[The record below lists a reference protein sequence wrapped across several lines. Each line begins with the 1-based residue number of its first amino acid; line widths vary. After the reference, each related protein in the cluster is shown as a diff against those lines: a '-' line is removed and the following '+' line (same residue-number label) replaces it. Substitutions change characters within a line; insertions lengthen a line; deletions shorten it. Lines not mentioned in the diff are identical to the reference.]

1 MSDPKTTPVAR
12 MQAEGRNPGD
22 GGETG
27 APDSAALHP
36 GYGTMSEQSP
46 EGWQEVSLGDVLVLM
61 RNGTTSTQVNEV
73 TEFPVTRI
81 ETISNGVI
89 DWDRVGYLEKPE
101 PAYQLEYGD
110 ILYSHINSIAHMG
123 KVAVYHDCRPLYHGM
138 NLMLLRPNKEYVDPN
153 FIFLVLS
160 SDHGRAYARRECKS
174 AINQASLG
182 QGEIKV
188 LPISLPPLIE
198 QRRIAEILD
207 TLDDA
212 IQKTEQLIAKLK
224 QIKQG
229 LLHDLLTRGIDENGQ
244 LRDPIAHPEQFKDSE
259 LGRIPRGWRIV
270 PLRQLVESLDAGVS
284 VNAFDYP
291 AASGQIGVLKTSAVN
306 GGKFYPRE
314 NKAVLPQEISRV
326 RVRPEA
332 DSIIVSRMNTPEL
345 VGEHGYVDEFFCDL
359 YLPDRLWLVTFKDK
373 DLISARWLSFFLS
386 TPSAKRH
393 ITLHATGTSG
403 SMKNLP
409 KDKFL
414 AMLIPLPG
422 LAEQN
427 LVAEMLESHE
437 DRITL
442 EGCHHQKLQA
452 IKKGLVRDLLT
463 GRVRTIQGE

>member
-207 TLDDA
+207 TLDNA

-244 LRDPIAHPEQFKDSE
+244 LRDPIAHPEQFKDSV
-259 LGRIPRGWRIV
+259 LGRIPNSWDAGR
-270 PLRQLVESLDAGVS
+270 LDALVYIHDGKRIPLKQSDRDNMKGV
-284 VNAFDYP
+284 YP
-291 AASGQIGVLKTSAVN
+291 YYGASGIIDYISDYIFDGEYILLGEDGENVVSRNLPLAFRAN
-306 GGKFYPRE
+306 GKFWVNNHAHVFEPKEGVDIRYIE
-314 NKAVLPQEISRV
+314 ELLEFTDYSQIVLGSAQPKITQDGLS
-326 RVRPEA
+326 
-332 DSIIVSRMNTPEL
+332 
-345 VGEHGYVDEFFCDL
+345 
-359 YLPDRLWLVTFKDK
+359 RLWFPIPPNEEQSRIADILN
-373 DLISARWLSFFLS
+373 S
-386 TPSAKRH
+386 
-393 ITLHATGTSG
+393 HATRINKE
-403 SMKNLP
+403 KNYLS
-409 KDKFL
+409 K
-414 AMLIPLPG
+414 
-422 LAEQN
+422 
-427 LVAEMLESHE
+427 VAEL
-437 DRITL
+437 
-442 EGCHHQKLQA
+442 
-452 IKKGLVRDLLT
+452 KKGLMHDLITGKVRISTALSQ
-463 GRVRTIQGE
+463 I